1 MTGGLVVLATF
12 LAATVEW
19 VEALTI
25 VLAVGTIK
33 SWRTALL
40 ASAAALATLIAIV
53 VIFGYAVTSQVSI
66 PLVRSLV
73 GVGLLLFGLGWLY
86 KAILRSTGLKSL
98 HDEGA
103 AYEETKE
110 ELMSHGHAFGTA
122 YGGVFLE
129 GLEVVFIV
137 VALGGLNNQ
146 QAAVAGALLS
156 LLVVCVVGVFVR
168 RPLTQ
173 VPENTIKYAVGVMLT
188 SFGTFFAG
196 EGLGVS
202 WWNGDLALLPIIAGY
217 AVASLI
223 LVQYLRHRESLRFDQ
238 IGLVRPIKAAV
249 MEIWGLF
256 VTDGQ
261 LAIFAVAALM
271 FVVVFLDRF
280 GGSRSIAAI
289 VLFAGVVLALAVALR
304 TAARAKAKTAAKGRI
319 DKPNAVDR
327 AVDGSERA
335 GNLQSESS
343 RADASDAATSS
354 VIGSRREQ

>member
-1 MTGGLVVLATF
+1 MLPKQVRLASAGGLVGVTGGLVVLATF
-12 LAATVEW
+12 LAAAVEW

-40 ASAAALATLIAIV
+40 ATAAALATLIAIV
-53 VIFGYAVTSQVSI
+53 LVFGFAVTSQVSI

-73 GVGLLLFGLGWLY
+73 GIGLLLFGLGWLY
-86 KAILRSTGLKSL
+86 KAILRSTGLKAL
-98 HDEGA
+98 HDEAA

-156 LLVVCVVGVFVR
+156 LLVVCVVGIFAR

-196 EGLGVS
+196 EGLGVD
-202 WWNGDLALLPIIAGY
+202 WWNGDLSLLPIIAGY
-217 AVASLI
+217 AVASLL
-223 LVQYLRHRESLRFDQ
+223 LVQYLRNRANFHFDR
-238 IGLVRPIKAAV
+238 IGILRPIRAV
-249 MEIWGLF
+249 VLEVWGLF

-261 LAIFAVAALM
+261 LAIFAVAGLM
-271 FVVVFLDRF
+271 FVVVFLDRLS
-280 GGSRSIAAI
+280 GSRSIAGFILA
-289 VLFAGVVLALAVALR
+289 AGVLLALTVALR
-304 TAARAKAKTAAKGRI
+304 SAALAKAKAATPKGPADQSI
-319 DKPNAVDR
+319 ASNNGA
-327 AVDGSERA
+327 DGSEPSV
-335 GNLQSESS
+335 Q
-343 RADASDAATSS
+343 TSART
-354 VIGSRREQ
+354 I